1 MRCSEQNLRNFSS
14 SLIRSSR
21 YVYIRNAICIGNH
34 MISNAIWNGRVQF
47 VVFEKFKDFLS
58 AEGHSFPTRFFPDL
72 SFFTVRYAA

>member
-1 MRCSEQNLRNFSS
+1 
-14 SLIRSSR
+14 
-21 YVYIRNAICIGNH
+21 